1 MSVLHVTQENFEQEV
16 LQADRPVLLDF
27 WATWCGPCMM
37 MAPIL
42 EEYAA
47 AHPEYTVGKVDV
59 DDQGALAA
67 AFQIQSIPTL
77 VVIKSG
83 KATALAVGVQTPE
96 QLDALMA
103 Q

>member
-1 MSVLHVTQENFEQEV
+1 MNL
-16 LQADRPVLLDF
+16 LPVLIDF

-42 EEYAA
+42 EEYAE

-59 DDQGALAA
+59 DEQGALAG

-77 VVIKSG
+77 VVIKEG
-83 KATALAVGVQTPE
+83 KATAMAVGVQTPE